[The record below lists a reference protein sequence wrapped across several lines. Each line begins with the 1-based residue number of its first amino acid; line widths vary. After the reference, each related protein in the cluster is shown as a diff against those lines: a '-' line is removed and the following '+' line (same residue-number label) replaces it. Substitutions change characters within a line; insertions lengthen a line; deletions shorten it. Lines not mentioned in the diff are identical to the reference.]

1 MLSFG
6 LLIRRAFRASLL
18 VTLAFSLAVVTS
30 NSARSENQKDASG
43 FQKSEIAGKS
53 VNEKSAIVDS
63 SSSSSSGNVLAR
75 DYSIHPVLGTKAGEH
90 FNGDLTAVDLDK
102 LCGDGYFWF
111 SDVRYDA
118 NYLAHEPAEID
129 LAETMCK
136 LALAGKFNT
145 FRPTNLD
152 PAFTTDVKL
161 AVGFNCIPVQLT
173 YRGFDCTKAV
183 FGHSVER
190 EYKHERPRGGPY
202 RPEVLKHSV
211 LDTAEFRPLGAVSLS
226 DQKFKELNDDPGASD
241 FFENQYIGASN
252 CFRKAESAAAL
263 QFRDRVIG
271 LDDADII
278 KIAGEPSVKTGPVL
292 VWGDSDKY
300 KKNWVYYFG
309 HSGVPV
315 RLVFDGSKCIG
326 SALLSGAQQR
336 DMGEWNMFRFAS
348 MRPDEIASGKA
359 KLSDPPV
366 REIAGFRIAMGN
378 PEGRSRA
385 EILALFG
392 EPHAITKDAE
402 DHPAY
407 IYATSRF
414 SRVEIPIVND
424 HAYGRISHLMRC
436 GWTHRK
442 PSTTTNTEQIK

>member
-1 MLSFG
+1 MLNFA
-6 LLIRRAFRASLL
+6 LLIRPAFRASLP
-18 VTLAFSLAVVTS
+18 VTLACSFAVVPF
-30 NSARSENQKDASG
+30 NSALSENQKDASG
-43 FQKSEIAGKS
+43 FRKSEIAGRS
-53 VNEKSAIVDS
+53 VNEKSAVVDTS
-63 SSSSSSGNVLAR
+63 SSSSSVNVLAR
-75 DYSIHPVLGTKAGEH
+75 DYSVHPVLGTRAGEH
-90 FNGDLTAVDLDK
+90 FNGDLNAVELGE
-102 LCGDGYFWF
+102 LCCVAYSWF
-111 SDVRYDA
+111 THERYDA

-129 LAETMCK
+129 LAETLCK
-136 LALAGKFNT
+136 RALAGKFNT
-145 FRPTNLD
+145 YRPINLD
-152 PAFTTDVKL
+152 PAFITEVKL
-161 AVGFNCIPVQLT
+161 SVGFNCIPVQLT

-183 FGHSVER
+183 FGDSVER
-190 EYKHERPRGGPY
+190 EYKHDLHRGGPY
-202 RPEVLKHSV
+202 RPEILKHSI

-252 CFRKAESAAAL
+252 CFRKAEAGAAL

-271 LDDADII
+271 LNDAEII
-278 KIAGEPSVKTGPVL
+278 KVAGEPSIKTGPVL
-292 VWGDSDKY
+292 VWGDSEKY

-348 MRPDEIASGKA
+348 MRPDEIASGQV

-366 REIAGFRIAMGN
+366 KQIGRFKFAMGN

-392 EPHAITKDAE
+392 EPQSITKDAE
-402 DHPAY
+402 DHPVY

-442 PSTTTNTEQIK
+442 PSATKGQ